1 MGMFDAHTACP
12 MGHHA
17 CEVAARRRVRDGHDH
32 MIYPYMAICPY
43 DIPIYGIVPA
53 KQLLVG
59 GHLFLPG
66 LGLGLGHLFLP
77 GLGLQDKTTWV
88 PGQDEREGCCE
99 GFYEAAIE

>member
-1 MGMFDAHTACP
+1 
-12 MGHHA
+12 
-17 CEVAARRRVRDGHDH
+17 
-32 MIYPYMAICPY
+32 MICPYMAMCPY
-43 DIPIYGIVPA
+43 DIPIYGIMPA

-66 LGLGLGHLFLP
+66 LGLL
-77 GLGLQDKTTWV
+77 DKTTWV